1 MRRLTAADALFL
13 YNELPT
19 QHMHTLKLAVFDYGG
34 VPGGYSFEH
43 EKEKLADRLHRL
55 PPLRWLTVDTPL
67 GLNHPLWI
75 EDPDFD
81 LDFHMRRAAIPAP
94 GGPRELCSLV
104 EEIASRPLARN
115 HPLWEV
121 WMIEGVEG
129 GRIAALTKIHHSLAD
144 GPASAEML
152 QQVLSPD
159 ADDHDAGPH
168 AAWVPEPVPPKL
180 ERVKLALGD
189 LARFL
194 AGAVPRIFRSLRRAQ
209 RLRAEHHEQGAEDPP
224 KPYQAPN
231 TSMNRP
237 LSPQRRFAFTSLPL
251 DDAKELKSAFG
262 CTLNDLLLAIV
273 AGALRSRLLARGELP
288 ERPLI
293 ASIPVSTRS
302 ETRIFGNST
311 GAWYVSLPTHLADP
325 VERVRAIQAAVAT
338 SRQEFDDTRGARLPD
353 WMELFPPVILKQIF
367 SRLPLLLLKLGRPPM
382 SNLIVSNVRGP
393 ADPLFYDG
401 ARMTAF
407 YSVGPLLEGV
417 GLNVTTWSYAAQLEV
432 GMVACRD
439 AVPDLWE
446 LAHELGRAFEALR
459 TAKDGVLGGKEGAAG
474 EARSAAPGRRQPVES
489 AVPREGGA
497 APPGGGG

>member
-1 MRRLTAADALFL
+1 MRRLTAADAMFL

-19 QHMHTLKLAVFDYGG
+19 QHMHTLKLAIFDYAG
-34 VPGGYSFEH
+34 VPGGYSFER
-43 EKEKLADRLHRL
+43 EKEKLSARLHRL

-75 EDPDFD
+75 EDPSFD
-81 LDFHMRRAAIPAP
+81 LDFHLRRAAIPAP

-115 HPLWEV
+115 HPLWEM

-129 GRIAALTKIHHSLAD
+129 GRVASLTKIHHSLAD

-152 QQVLSPD
+152 QRVLSPS
-159 ADDHDAGPH
+159 ADDHDTGP
-168 AAWVPEPVPPKL
+168 ASTWVPEPVPPKL
-180 ERVKLALGD
+180 ERVKLALVD

-194 AGAVPRIFRSLRRAQ
+194 AEAVPRILRSLRRAR

-224 KPYQAPN
+224 KPYQVPP

-237 LSPQRRFAFTSLPL
+237 LSPQRRFAFTSFSL
-251 DDAKELKSAFG
+251 DDAKAVKTAFG
-262 CTLNDLLLAIV
+262 CTLNDVLLAVV
-273 AGALRSRLLARGELP
+273 AGALRSRLRARGELP

-293 ASIPVSTRS
+293 TSVPVSTRS
-302 ETRIFGNST
+302 EARTFGNST
-311 GAWYVSLPTHLADP
+311 GAWYVALPTHLADP
-325 VERVRAIQAAVAT
+325 AQRVRAIQRAVAI

-353 WMELFPPVILKQIF
+353 WMELFPPLILKQIF
-367 SRLPLLLLKLGRPPM
+367 GRLPRVLLELGRPPM

-393 ADPLFYDG
+393 AEPLFYDG

-417 GLNVTTWSYAAQLEV
+417 GLNCTTWSYAGRLEV
-432 GMVACRD
+432 ALIACRD

-446 LAHELGRAFEALR
+446 LAEELGVAFQELIKA
-459 TAKDGVLGGKEGAAG
+459 VEGA
-474 EARSAAPGRRQPVES
+474 GR
-489 AVPREGGA
+489 
-497 APPGGGG
+497 